1 MQLSQDLEDYLL
13 AISFYAAGLILPE
26 SRKQLQNL
34 DLPLFPSSQ
43 MLTRLLQLPR
53 DK

>member
-26 SRKQLQNL
+26 SRQQSQNL
-34 DLPLFPSSQ
+34 NLQLFPSSQ
-43 MLTRLLQLPR
+43 VLTSLTQ
-53 DK
+53 